1 MTKPE
6 FLILDEPVSAL
17 DVTVQEQILSLLAKL
32 REEFNLT
39 YLFISHDLSVIR
51 RFCDRIC
58 VMYQGKIV
66 ESKKTEI
73 LFRQPEN
80 EYTKQL
86 LDAML

>member
-1 MTKPE
+1 
-6 FLILDEPVSAL
+6 
-17 DVTVQEQILSLLAKL
+17 
-32 REEFNLT
+32 
-39 YLFISHDLSVIR
+39 
-51 RFCDRIC
+51 
-58 VMYQGKIV
+58 MYQGKIV